1 MSIVGADAL
10 LSAATKFSERSRAN
24 DCASGPRPPAREMV
38 RSSGPSP
45 FRVLLFGGGP
55 AVGYGVLSHDLA
67 LAGHLARGLTR
78 ATGFGIDVDVV
89 TQVDLRCRE
98 MPALLAD
105 VELEQYDLV
114 VLSVGIQDVLDLAPA
129 AEWSA
134 DVSRLLDLLCVPSE
148 RPRPVCVIAVPEVS
162 NVLRLEPLLAKL
174 ADQRSADFNNMLIE
188 WCGLRPGTI
197 YVPFTHGG
205 EAVPCRERALDSYR
219 RWAEPMV
226 AIMAPALELV
236 RDRARPSQEEQAR
249 QAAVDRLDLGTKP
262 DEVFDSITRSAR
274 RIFKTLGAGISLIDD
289 DRQWFKS
296 ISGAQV
302 PALPRGDGLCN
313 LAIQTNHGFFVEDAL
328 RDQRL
333 AGSLFATV
341 AKLRS
346 YAGIPIRDPSGHMIG
361 SLCIFDDKPRQFTSE
376 EIALLRSLA
385 HLVEN
390 HLMVAA

>member
-1 MSIVGADAL
+1 
-10 LSAATKFSERSRAN
+10 
-24 DCASGPRPPAREMV
+24 MV

-67 LAGHLARGLTR
+67 LAGHLARGLQR

-105 VELEQYDLV
+105 VDLERYDMV
-114 VLSVGIQDVLDLAPA
+114 VLSVGVQDVLDVAPL

-134 DVSRLLDLLCVPSE
+134 AVERLLDLLCVE
-148 RPRPVCVIAVPEVS
+148 TQRPRPVCVIAVPETS
-162 NVLRLEPLLAKL
+162 SVLRMEPLLAKL
-174 ADQRSADFNNMLIE
+174 ADQRCADFNTRLTE
-188 WCGLRPGTI
+188 LCATRPGMI
-197 YVPFTHGG
+197 YVPFTHVG
-205 EAVPCRERALDSYR
+205 EAVPCRERALASYR
-219 RWAEPMV
+219 QWAEPMV
-226 AIMAPALELV
+226 EIMAPSLELV
-236 RDRARPSQEEQAR
+236 RDRAVPHREELAR
-249 QAAVDRLDLGTKP
+249 QAALDKLDLGTDP

-274 RIFKTLGAGISLIDD
+274 RIFKTLGAGISLVDN

-296 ISGAQV
+296 ISGAPV
-302 PALPRGDGLCN
+302 PVLPRGDGLCN

-328 RDQRL
+328 HDQRL
-333 AGSLFATV
+333 AGSFFATV

-361 SLCIFDDKPRQFTSE
+361 ALCIFDDKPRQFSSE

-385 HLVEN
+385 HLVEQR
-390 HLMVAA
+390 LLVAA